1 MNKQSLISKKEKQQ
15 VFNQLWNESKW
26 TELREFL
33 FKWLNEDP
41 DNHWILLHIA
51 EANYQE
57 KQFDQA
63 LEYAEKAFKFAPRCP
78 LAMWEYGETLDR
90 IGRHEEAAF
99 LYKRLIRKGINRVAY
114 GECGEGIRW
123 ARMIINDSYYV
134 LGVIYAGKDEFTI
147 AERYIKKYISNR
159 KCKYESRFNLR
170 EVKKDLAQI
179 LQSKN
184 PRDY

>member
-1 MNKQSLISKKEKQQ
+1 MNEQSSILKKKNQQ
-15 VFNQLWNESKW
+15 IFNQLWDEDRW

-33 FKWLNEDP
+33 IKWLNEEP

-57 KQFDQA
+57 KHFEQA
-63 LEYAEKAFKFAPRCP
+63 LEYAEKAYRFAPRCP
-78 LAMWEYGETLDR
+78 LAMWEYAETLDR
-90 IGRHEEAAF
+90 VGRHEEAAMV
-99 LYKRLIRKGINRVAY
+99 YKKIIRKGINRVAY

-123 ARMIINDSYYV
+123 ARQIINDSHYV
-134 LGVIYAGKDEFTI
+134 LGVIYAGKGEF
-147 AERYIKKYISNR
+147 ALAKKYVKKYISNR
-159 KCKYESRFNLR
+159 YCKYESRFYLR
-170 EVKKDLAQI
+170 EAKKDLAQI